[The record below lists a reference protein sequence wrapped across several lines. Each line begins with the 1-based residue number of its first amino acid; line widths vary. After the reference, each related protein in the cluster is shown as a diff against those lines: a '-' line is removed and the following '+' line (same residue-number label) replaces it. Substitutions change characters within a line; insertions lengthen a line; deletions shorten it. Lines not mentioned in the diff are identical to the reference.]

1 MFISNA
7 LQNAHSIDQVVELI
21 NSGSCEGMEGIEFS
35 SEQLAG
41 QYAWSCAKEA
51 GYGVGKTEIE
61 AQLELISEH
70 GAKFDLNQ
78 ALDLALKFGN
88 PEKMYMNPE
97 TGSVDSYDGWGY
109 EKDGVAV
116 NAVDLGEVV
125 EVEKDENGDW
135 VEV

>member
-51 GYGVGKTEIE
+51 GYGVEENDLE
-61 AQLELISEH
+61 AQLEIIAEQGAEFDSKKALEH
-70 GAKFDLNQ
+70 ALQIAKNDN
-78 ALDLALKFGN
+78 
-88 PEKMYMNPE
+88 E
-97 TGSVDSYDGWGY
+97 
-109 EKDGVAV
+109 
-116 NAVDLGEVV
+116 
-125 EVEKDENGDW
+125 
-135 VEV
+135 